1 MKADKIIE
9 KELSYKICGVFF
21 EVQNELGR
29 FCREIQYADALAEK
43 LKEKAIKFYREYP
56 IAVAGRESN
65 FVDFVIEDKILVDL
79 KAKPFI
85 NKDDYNQMKR
95 YLKNANFELGLIINF
110 KDKYLKPKRIL
121 NGEQNNFVDSD
132 KFAVLDRNNG
142 FTLAEL
148 VISVGLFTILMSIAV
163 GGFIQAMRNQRMI
176 ISLMAINDGMSL
188 TMEQM
193 AREIRTGYNFCTKN
207 YPITTL
213 SECNSLDNS
222 EIQFVNAK
230 NQVVRYRLSN
240 SGIEKGIGEEIG
252 GGFIYNK
259 ITADNVDVK
268 NLNFRLSGNNANDNY
283 PPRITVGVSFSSN
296 SPDVKKLNISIDAQ
310 TTISA
315 RIIDT

>member
-1 MKADKIIE
+1 M
-9 KELSYKICGVFF
+9 
-21 EVQNELGR
+21 
-29 FCREIQYADALAEK
+29 EK
-43 LKEKAIKFYREYP
+43 LKLFK
-56 IAVAGRESN
+56 N
-65 FVDFVIEDKILVDL
+65 L
-79 KAKPFI
+79 
-85 NKDDYNQMKR
+85 NKQ
-95 YLKNANFELGLIINF
+95 G
-110 KDKYLKPKRIL
+110 
-121 NGEQNNFVDSD
+121 
-132 KFAVLDRNNG
+132 G

-148 VISVGLFTILMSIAV
+148 VISVGLFTILMGIAS

-188 TMEQM
+188 TLEQM

-207 YPITTL
+207 YPITTF
-213 SECNSLDNS
+213 SECSSLDNS

-230 NQVVRYRLSN
+230 NQVVRYKLIN
-240 SGIEKGIGEEIG
+240 GGIEKGVGEAIG

-268 NLNFRLSGNNANDNY
+268 NLNFRLLGNNADDGY

-315 RIIDT
+315 RNIDT

>member
-1 MKADKIIE
+1 M
-9 KELSYKICGVFF
+9 
-21 EVQNELGR
+21 
-29 FCREIQYADALAEK
+29 
-43 LKEKAIKFYREYP
+43 
-56 IAVAGRESN
+56 
-65 FVDFVIEDKILVDL
+65 
-79 KAKPFI
+79 I
-85 NKDDYNQMKR
+85 NKNPKS
-95 YLKNANFELGLIINF
+95 F
-110 KDKYLKPKRIL
+110 KDLNKR
-121 NGEQNNFVDSD
+121 Q
-132 KFAVLDRNNG
+132 G

-193 AREIRTGYNFCTKN
+193 AREIRTGYNFCAKN
-207 YPITTL
+207 YPINTL
-213 SECNSLDNS
+213 PECNSLGDS
-222 EIQFVNAK
+222 EIQFVNAN

-252 GGFIYNK
+252 GGFVYNK

-268 NLNFRLSGNNANDNY
+268 NLDFRLSGNNAGDNH